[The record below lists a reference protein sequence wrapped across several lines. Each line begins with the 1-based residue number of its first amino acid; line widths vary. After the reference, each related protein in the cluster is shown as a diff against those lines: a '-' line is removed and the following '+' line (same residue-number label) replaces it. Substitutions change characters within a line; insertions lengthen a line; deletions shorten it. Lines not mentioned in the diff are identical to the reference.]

1 MKKNALS
8 IFSTLFLFLFLCV
21 SAPSLSREESS
32 IRKSLD
38 REPDP
43 VVLIGKQLR
52 PLIKTPIDKLALYR
66 YRKGN
71 FEPIPFQVDE
81 RNLWGKF
88 VINVGEKIGTDWDK
102 GLLDKND
109 ELVFMARDLGDR
121 AGENDWFHQYSACIE
136 IEVTDPLTEG
146 KGWAYLVAASSE
158 AERSPFDYINFEF
171 ENDQSRII
179 MQFGSIG
186 TDYSLNCTNH
196 GSHRLGDEEFGPN
209 FLDRIKF
216 RTDCQLQEY
225 LTGRSFSFNEE
236 EFDIDFVGYR
246 DGPVRVIHRIKHIIQ
261 ILGFKVRVRQ
271 ADTISYPYYIFNP
284 NALSIPV
291 TLNKIVSKFVQKAY
305 IDTNRLA
312 EGMRFFSDRNPRP
325 VKVDG
330 VMSPAEEQLDRSA
343 PRWMGLSGPNGVY
356 LLVAKFDPSYLEQV
370 QASLYYMDDREV
382 TDPPEEEQGQTPG
395 FGYEFDLINLKRGT
409 YHFDVCNFFLKEY
422 HPGDEEVYLNV
433 LEHPLQVTVDSIEIN
448 NTESEPDRL
457 LPRLF
462 RRERP
467 THEEGDKERE
477 SQNPEQYLEEEK

>member
-1 MKKNALS
+1 MKKNS
-8 IFSTLFLFLFLCV
+8 ISILSTLLLFFFLCV
-21 SAPSLSREESS
+21 PVPSLSREEPLSG
-32 IRKSLD
+32 KSLD
-38 REPDP
+38 RELDP
-43 VVLIGKQLR
+43 VILIGKQLL
-52 PLIKTPIDKLALYR
+52 PLIKTRIDNLALYR
-66 YRKGN
+66 YREAN

-88 VINVGEKIGTDWDK
+88 VINVGEKIGKDWDK

-121 AGENDWFHQYSACIE
+121 AIENDWFHQYSACIE
-136 IEVTDPLTEG
+136 IEVTDPLTDG

-186 TDYSLNCTNH
+186 TDYSLNSTNY

-216 RTDCQLQEY
+216 RIECQLQEY
-225 LTGRSFSFNEE
+225 LSGRSFSFNEE
-236 EFDIDFVGYR
+236 EFDIDFVGYK
-246 DGPVRVIHRIKHIIQ
+246 DGPVRVIHRIKHIIN

-291 TLNKIVSKFVQKAY
+291 TLNKMVSKFAQKAY

-312 EGMRFFSDRNPRP
+312 EGMWFFSDRNPRP
-325 VKVDG
+325 VMVDG
-330 VMSPAEEQLDRSA
+330 VMSPAEEQLDRSS
-343 PRWMGLSGPNGVY
+343 PRWMGISGPSGVY
-356 LLVAKFDPSYLEQV
+356 LLVARFDQSYLEQV
-370 QASLYYMDDREV
+370 QVRLYYMDDREM
-382 TDPPEEEQGQTPG
+382 TDPPEMEQGQTPG

-409 YHFDVCNFFLKEY
+409 YQFDVCNFFLREY
-422 HPGDEEVYLNV
+422 HPGDEEDYVNV
-433 LEHPLQVTVDSIEIN
+433 LEHPLQVTVKSIEIN
-448 NTESEPDRL
+448 NTESEPDSF
-457 LPRLF
+457 LPKLF

-467 THEEGDKERE
+467 PHEEGDGEGE
-477 SQNPEQYLEEEK
+477 SQNPE